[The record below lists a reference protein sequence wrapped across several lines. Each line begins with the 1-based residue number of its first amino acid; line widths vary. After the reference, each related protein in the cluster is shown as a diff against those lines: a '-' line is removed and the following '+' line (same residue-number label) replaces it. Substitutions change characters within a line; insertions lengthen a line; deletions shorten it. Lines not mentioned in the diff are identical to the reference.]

1 MNSLANFSFEYG
13 SSDQITPL
21 VKRVIAKN
29 PGPFTYTGTGTFIVG
44 TKELAIIDPGP
55 IDDDHLKAIIKTTGK
70 NKISHIIVTHTHND
84 HSPLS
89 KPLQEI
95 TGAPIYSYFNEAM
108 DTKTNN
114 QFEEGY
120 DISFKPDVIVKD
132 GDLINGFD
140 WTLEAIHTPGHTS
153 NHMCYS
159 LLEEK
164 ILFSGDHVMGW
175 STTVIV
181 PPDGDMD
188 EYLKSLEK
196 LLDRNDNIYLPT
208 HGKQINNPHDLVNKY
223 IEHRINREEQ
233 IIKAIKSGN
242 FKINEMVKIIYS
254 DVDPGLHP
262 AASMSTLAH
271 LNRMIKNK
279 IIKVNGKGLK
289 ANYNII

>member
-1 MNSLANFSFEYG
+1 
-13 SSDQITPL
+13 
-21 VKRVIAKN
+21 
-29 PGPFTYTGTGTFIVG
+29 
-44 TKELAIIDPGP
+44 
-55 IDDDHLKAIIKTTGK
+55 
-70 NKISHIIVTHTHND
+70 VTHTHND

-120 DISFKPDVIVKD
+120 DNSFKPDVIVKD
-132 GDLINGFD
+132 GDLIKGFD

-208 HGKQINNPHDLVNKY
+208 HGTQIDNPHDLVNKY

>member
-1 MNSLANFSFEYG
+1 MRSFANFSFEYG
-13 SSDQITPL
+13 ASDQITPL
-21 VKRVIAKN
+21 VKRLIAKN
-29 PGPFTYTGTGTFIVG
+29 PGPFTFTGTGTFIVG

-55 IDDDHLKAIIKTTGK
+55 IDDDHLKAIIKTSGK

-208 HGKQINNPHDLVNKY
+208 HGKQIDNPHDLVNKY

-289 ANYNII
+289 ADYNII

>member
-208 HGKQINNPHDLVNKY
+208 HGKQIDNPHDLVNKY

-271 LNRMIKNK
+271 LNGMIKNK

-289 ANYNII
+289 ADYNII

>member
-1 MNSLANFSFEYG
+1 MSSRSNFSFEYG
-13 SSDQITPL
+13 ASDQITPL
-21 VKRVIAKN
+21 VKRLIAKN
-29 PGPFTYTGTGTFIVG
+29 PGPFTFTGTGTFIVG

-55 IDDDHLKAIIKTTGK
+55 IDDDHLKAIIKTSGK

-208 HGKQINNPHDLVNKY
+208 HGKQIDNPHDLVNKY

-289 ANYNII
+289 ADYNII

>member
-1 MNSLANFSFEYG
+1 
-13 SSDQITPL
+13 
-21 VKRVIAKN
+21 
-29 PGPFTYTGTGTFIVG
+29 
-44 TKELAIIDPGP
+44 
-55 IDDDHLKAIIKTTGK
+55 
-70 NKISHIIVTHTHND
+70 VTHTHND

-208 HGKQINNPHDLVNKY
+208 HGKQIDNPHDLVNKY

>member
-181 PPDGDMD
+181 PPDGDMN

-208 HGKQINNPHDLVNKY
+208 HGKQIDNPHDLVNKY

>member
-55 IDDDHLKAIIKTTGK
+55 IDDDHLKAIIKTSGK

-208 HGKQINNPHDLVNKY
+208 HGKQIDNPHDLVNKY

>member
-208 HGKQINNPHDLVNKY
+208 HGKQIDNPHDLVNKY

>member
-208 HGKQINNPHDLVNKY
+208 HGKQIDNPHDLVNKY

-279 IIKVNGKGLK
+279 IIKVNGKSLK